1 MLSVATGQLQGRDR
15 VLLRRSR
22 RVQEF
27 LEEMR
32 RTPRILPMLIG
43 ADGASAQASRPQPR
57 IIVPVTAGS
66 GKLRPFSSCF
76 VVPRLIFFL
85 FFFQLRLATRAAH
98 KRRLSTLSERIMS
111 NASRFKG
118 KKMFLNNE

>member
-1 MLSVATGQLQGRDR
+1 
-15 VLLRRSR
+15 
-22 RVQEF
+22 VQEF

-66 GKLRPFSSCF
+66 GKLRPFSFVF
-76 VVPRLIFFL
+76 VVPLVHFL
-85 FFFQLRLATRAAH
+85 FFF
-98 KRRLSTLSERIMS
+98 
-111 NASRFKG
+111 NFV
-118 KKMFLNNE
+118 

>member
-1 MLSVATGQLQGRDR
+1 
-15 VLLRRSR
+15 
-22 RVQEF
+22 VQEF

-66 GKLRPFSSCF
+66 GKLRPFSFFVLLFLSFIFCF
-76 VVPRLIFFL
+76 FI
-85 FFFQLRLATRAAH
+85 FQLRPATRAAH

-118 KKMFLNNE
+118 KKMFFE